1 MLIWVTDTNNKA
13 KVAVN
18 TEHLVV
24 VFIAQ
29 EGEQQGKTVLG
40 LTGGIN
46 VIVEETDLEI
56 VGMVNAG

>member
-24 VFIAQ
+24 VFTAQ

-40 LTGGIN
+40 LSGGIN

-56 VGMVNAG
+56 VALVNAG

>member
-24 VFIAQ
+24 VFTAQ
-29 EGEQQGKTVLG
+29 EGEQTGKTVLG

-56 VGMVNAG
+56 VGMINAG

>member
-24 VFIAQ
+24 VFTAQ
-29 EGEQQGKTVLG
+29 EGEQTGKTVLG

-56 VGMVNAG
+56 VALVNAG

>member
-1 MLIWVTDTNNKA
+1 MLFWVTDTNNKA

-24 VFIAQ
+24 VFTAQ
-29 EGEQQGKTVLG
+29 EGEHQGKTVLG
-40 LTGGIN
+40 LSGGIN

>member
-24 VFIAQ
+24 VFTAQ
-29 EGEQQGKTVLG
+29 EGEQTGKTVLG